1 MHHDQHV
8 TMTLAIAEGPG
19 DLQIVGINGHEQ
31 LNQPFCFDV
40 DLVSATPALNCSAL
54 LQRDAS
60 LKLGHGEPAGNV
72 FDGQIQAARCLFHGP
87 ELSLYRVRLMPP
99 VQRLASRVRRHA
111 WNGLTVPQIIER
123 LLRSHQLADDAFR
136 FEHLIGEYPAR
147 EHCVQFDETDLH
159 LLQRLC
165 EEEGI
170 SFRFEHQAG
179 RHVLVFS
186 DDPAGFPEWPESVQV
201 EHLAEQWSMRTC
213 YSSHAAECDTPQG
226 RHQVSVRTLERVR
239 CERREI
245 MGRSAHPWLRSG
257 QVVRVDGHPDP
268 LFNDQ
273 WLLTEVRH
281 RARQLAPL
289 RDARAENIIG
299 ILQAMARDDIAATYG
314 NGNHDPGHG
323 FDQSRLHSYSNR
335 FRVIPWAMPFRPS
348 LAHPKPL
355 ASALLLA
362 TQTHGQADPGGRV
375 RIRYD
380 WQADMPEGGEDNW
393 ARVVSH
399 AGVLDAGARVQVG
412 FFEGDPDQPVIC
424 GSPADASQTTQ
435 LALTV
440 QVDGTSQAPLG
451 PILQLRD
458 DERLHIDSQVAMSLH
473 SAHGRLSITESA
485 VEALVLQ
492 PKASAHAGDLPLHDL
507 QLMHPTDN
515 QQPLAH
521 CTWYIVRM
529 GTPDLGQLAR
539 LAPGDILFEGKTDAQ
554 GWLGLGPQDLVHLSR
569 IQQRPHTP
577 LWLVHPGH
585 FRSLHSVL
593 RRV

>member
-19 DLQIVGINGHEQ
+19 DLQVVGINGHEQ
-31 LNQPFCFDV
+31 LNRPFCFDV
-40 DLVSATPALNCSAL
+40 DLVSSNPALNCIAL

-60 LKLGHGEPAGNV
+60 LILDLQEPASNV
-72 FDGQIQAARCLFHGP
+72 IHGQIQTARCLYHGSD
-87 ELSLYRVRLMPP
+87 LSLYRLRLVPP
-99 VQRLASRVRRHA
+99 VQRLADRVRRHA

-123 LLRSHQLADDAFR
+123 LLRDHRLAEGAFR
-136 FEHLIGEYPAR
+136 FEHLTGEYPPR

-170 SFRFEHQAG
+170 SFRFEHQAR

-186 DDPAGFPEWPESVQV
+186 DDPAGFPERPVAVQV

-226 RHQVSVRTLERVR
+226 RHQASVRSLERVR

-257 QVVRVDGHPDP
+257 HVIRVDGHPDA

-281 RARQLAPL
+281 RARHLEPL
-289 RDARAENIIG
+289 RDAYSENIIG
-299 ILQAMARDDIAATYG
+299 ILQAIATDDIAATFG
-314 NGNHDPGHG
+314 NGAHDPGRG
-323 FDQSRLHSYSNR
+323 LDESRLHSYSNR
-335 FRVIPWAMPFRPS
+335 FAVIPWAMPFRPS

-355 ASALLLA
+355 VSELLLA
-362 TQTHGQADPGGRV
+362 TQTHAQADTAGRV

-380 WQADMPEGGEDNW
+380 WQADRPDGGEDNW
-393 ARVVSH
+393 ARIVSS
-399 AGVLDAGARVQVG
+399 AGVPDAGARVQVS
-412 FFEGDPDQPVIC
+412 FFQGDPDQPVIC
-424 GSPADASQTTQ
+424 GSHADASQTTQ
-435 LALTV
+435 LALTL
-440 QVDGTSQAPLG
+440 QVDGTSQALG

-458 DERLHIDSQVAMSLH
+458 DERLHIDSPVAMSLQ
-473 SAHGRLSITESA
+473 SAQARLCITESG
-485 VEALVLQ
+485 VEGLVFQPDTALPDAQ
-492 PKASAHAGDLPLHDL
+492 FPLRDL
-507 QLMHPTDN
+507 QLMHPTDK
-515 QQPLAH
+515 QQPMAH

-529 GTPDLGQLAR
+529 ATPDLGQVAR

-554 GWLGLGPQDLVHLSR
+554 GWLGLGPQDLVHLSQL
-569 IQQRPHTP
+569 QQRPDTP

-585 FRSLHSVL
+585 CRSLHSVL

>member
-19 DLQIVGINGHEQ
+19 DLQVIGINGHEQ
-31 LNQPFCFDV
+31 LNRPFCFDV
-40 DLVSATPALNCSAL
+40 DLVSPTPALNCRAL

-60 LKLGHGEPAGNV
+60 LTLDPGEPASNV
-72 FDGQIQAARCLFHGP
+72 IHGQIQAARRLCHGP
-87 ELSLYRVRLMPP
+87 DLSVYRLRLMPP
-99 VQRLASRVRRHA
+99 VQRLADRARRHA
-111 WNGLTVPQIIER
+111 WNGLTVLQIIER
-123 LLRSHQLADDAFR
+123 LLRDHRLAEDDFR

-170 SFRFEHQAG
+170 SFRFEHQAR

-186 DDPAGFPEWPESVQV
+186 DDPAGFPEWPVAEQV

-226 RHQVSVRTLERVR
+226 RHQVSVRSLERVR

-257 QVVRVDGHPDP
+257 QVIRVDGHPDA

-289 RDARAENIIG
+289 RNARAENIIQ
-299 ILQAMARDDIAATYG
+299 ILQAMAADDIAATYG

-355 ASALLLA
+355 VSDVLLA
-362 TQTHGQADPGGRV
+362 TQTHAQADPGGRV

-380 WQADMPEGGEDNW
+380 WQADRPEGGEDNW
-393 ARVVSH
+393 ARVVSS
-399 AGVLDAGARVQVG
+399 AGIPEAGARVQVS
-412 FFEGDPDQPVIC
+412 FLEGDPDQPVIC
-424 GSPADASQTTQ
+424 GGPADASQTTQ
-435 LALTV
+435 LGLTL
-440 QVDGTSQAPLG
+440 QVDGTSQAPVG

-458 DERLHIDSQVAMSLH
+458 DERLHIDSPITMSLH
-473 SAHGRLSITESA
+473 STQARLCITESGVEGLLFQPETA
-485 VEALVLQ
+485 VQEAQ
-492 PKASAHAGDLPLHDL
+492 SPLSDL

-539 LAPGDILFEGKTDAQ
+539 LAPDDILFEGKTDAQ
-554 GWLGLGPQDLVHLSR
+554 GWLGLGPQDLVHLSQL
-569 IQQRPHTP
+569 QQRPDTP

-585 FRSLHSVL
+585 CRALHSVL
-593 RRV
+593 RHI

>member
-19 DLQIVGINGHEQ
+19 DLQVIGINGHER
-31 LNQPFCFDV
+31 LNWPFCFDV
-40 DLVSATPALNCSAL
+40 DLVSRDPALNCMDL
-54 LQRDAS
+54 LQRDARLTVGPDAAAHNS
-60 LKLGHGEPAGNV
+60 FHGR
-72 FDGQIQAARCLFHGP
+72 IQAARPLFQGP
-87 ELSLYRVRLMPP
+87 ELSLYRLRLMPD
-99 VQRLASRVRRHA
+99 VERLANRTRRQA
-111 WNGLTVPQIIER
+111 WNGLTAPQIIER
-123 LLRSHQLADDAFR
+123 LLRDHQLADDAFR
-136 FEHLIGEYPAR
+136 FDHLVGEYPPR

-170 SFRFEHQAG
+170 AFRFEHLAG
-179 RHVLVFS
+179 RQVLVFS
-186 DDPAGFPEWPESVQV
+186 DDPAGFPEWPEAVEV

-239 CERREI
+239 CERRDI
-245 MGRSAHPWLRSG
+245 MGRSARPWLRSG
-257 QVVRVDGHPDP
+257 QVIRVAGHPDA

-289 RDARAENIIG
+289 RDARAQNIIG
-299 ILQAMARDDIAATYG
+299 ILHATATDDIAATFG
-314 NGNHDPGHG
+314 NADHNPRHAV
-323 FDQSRLHSYSNR
+323 DQSRLHSYSND
-335 FRVIPWAMPFRPS
+335 FRVLPWAMPFRPS

-355 ASALLLA
+355 VSEVLLA
-362 TQTHGQADPGGRV
+362 TQTHPQADPAGRI

-380 WQADMPEGGEDNW
+380 WQADLPEGGEDNW
-393 ARVVSH
+393 ARVVSS
-399 AGVLDAGARVQVG
+399 AGVLDAGARVQVS
-412 FFEGDPDQPVIC
+412 FFEGDPDQPLVC
-424 GSPADASQTTQ
+424 GSPADTSQATH
-435 LALTV
+435 LALTL
-440 QVDGTSQAPLG
+440 QVDGTSQAPVG
-451 PILQLRD
+451 PVLQLRD
-458 DERLHIDSQVAMSLH
+458 GERLHMDSPVAMSLH
-473 SAHGRLSITESA
+473 SPHGRLCITESA

-492 PKASAHAGDLPLHDL
+492 TEGMHDEDFPLHDL
-507 QLMHPTDN
+507 QLMLPNDD

-539 LAPGDILFEGKTDAQ
+539 LAPGDILFEGKTDAL
-554 GWLGLGPQDLVHLSR
+554 GWLGLDPQDLVRLNR
-569 IQQRPHTP
+569 LQQRPEKP

-585 FRSLHSVL
+585 CRSLRSVL